1 MDIFQTKIEE
11 FAKIGLRKVI
21 EYRKF
26 NDMNYAKKCL
36 EQKASGIPNN
46 QRFWEVY
53 DMAMICFLM
62 GNFENGLNFF
72 EKFLNILKKSFYAGN
87 VYIEWHET
95 FYNHCIYHIKP
106 YLTSKE
112 AAQKMVLDMIKRR
125 RNYFNSK
132 PSFKKMSKEIFLLS

>member
-1 MDIFQTKIEE
+1 M
-11 FAKIGLRKVI
+11 I

-62 GNFENGLNFF
+62 GNF
-72 EKFLNILKKSFYAGN
+72 
-87 VYIEWHET
+87 
-95 FYNHCIYHIKP
+95 
-106 YLTSKE
+106 
-112 AAQKMVLDMIKRR
+112 
-125 RNYFNSK
+125 
-132 PSFKKMSKEIFLLS
+132 

>member
-1 MDIFQTKIEE
+1 M
-11 FAKIGLRKVI
+11 I

-53 DMAMICFLM
+53 DMATICFLM